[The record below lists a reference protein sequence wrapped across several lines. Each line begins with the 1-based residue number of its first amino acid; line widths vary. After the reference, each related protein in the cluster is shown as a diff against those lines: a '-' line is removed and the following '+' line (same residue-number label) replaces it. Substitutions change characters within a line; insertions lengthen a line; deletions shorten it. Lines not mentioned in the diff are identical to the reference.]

1 MNKRM
6 QNVVDVR
13 NVERSNNSKLAS
25 VKRKLERESGMH
37 RPRLHKTISIKV
49 EIQEFEDLDQI
60 RMERDKLRR
69 SSYME
74 KEVLAVYR
82 NGEFVR
88 VIDPEVK
95 GLYKI
100 EDYEVR
106 TVTNKQISSEK
117 NAKISYI
124 KRCELLARKKELDYD
139 EVNILQDMLMHI
151 EMYERSERMMKL
163 RRDIEKSLDKFFI

>member
-1 MNKRM
+1 MS
-6 QNVVDVR
+6 
-13 NVERSNNSKLAS
+13 RSNNSKLAS
-25 VKRKLERESGMH
+25 VKRKLERESGVY

-100 EDYEVR
+100 GGYEIR
-106 TVTNKQISSEK
+106 TVTNKQLSAERK
-117 NAKISYI
+117 AKISYI
-124 KRCELLARKKELDYD
+124 ERCEILARKKELDYP

-151 EMYERSERMMKL
+151 DMYERSERMIRLK
-163 RRDIEKSLDKFFI
+163 RNIEKSLDKFFK